1 MAQIVRAWR
10 VTPPA
15 GLEHPKT
22 EMLRTAARLGT
33 IAVRA
38 RKLDSAGVMYLV
50 ARGKSEDLAAFA
62 ANLHHKQKD
71 EGWAREELLATAADE
86 ALLEG
91 GGTSIVRTGDAHTA
105 GADSSGSKAPEALPA
120 AWVDTGSTASSRL
133 IKDEVRR
140 ERERNEAAAAVA
152 LAAALAAAEAR
163 AAREREAAMA
173 EREAAM
179 AEREAAI
186 LAFVGHSGMA
196 YAEAALLLFPG
207 RGRASG
213 PVAVAEG
220 VSVAQPL
227 AVAAAE
233 AVADPAAGA
242 VGKYA

>member
-1 MAQIVRAWR
+1 MAQIVRVWR

-91 GGTSIVRTGDAHTA
+91 GGTSIVRTDDAHMA

-120 AWVDTGSTASSRL
+120 ASVDTGSTAS
-133 IKDEVRR
+133 
-140 ERERNEAAAAVA
+140 
-152 LAAALAAAEAR
+152 
-163 AAREREAAMA
+163 
-173 EREAAM
+173 
-179 AEREAAI
+179 
-186 LAFVGHSGMA
+186 
-196 YAEAALLLFPG
+196 
-207 RGRASG
+207 
-213 PVAVAEG
+213 
-220 VSVAQPL
+220 
-227 AVAAAE
+227 
-233 AVADPAAGA
+233 
-242 VGKYA
+242 

>member
-1 MAQIVRAWR
+1 MAQIVRVWR

-86 ALLEG
+86 TLLEG
-91 GGTSIVRTGDAHTA
+91 GGTSIVRTDDAHMA

-120 AWVDTGSTASSRL
+120 ASVDTGSTASSRL

-163 AAREREAAMA
+163 AAREREAA
-173 EREAAM
+173 
-179 AEREAAI
+179 EREAAI
-186 LAFVGHSGMA
+186 LAVVGHLGMA

>member
-1 MAQIVRAWR
+1 MNLILRLSGRGEARNAAILVAAPSLSLPGSALRVALCAPVPRGMAQIVRVWR

-91 GGTSIVRTGDAHTA
+91 GGTSIVRTDDAHMA

-120 AWVDTGSTASSRL
+120 ASVDTGSTAS
-133 IKDEVRR
+133 
-140 ERERNEAAAAVA
+140 
-152 LAAALAAAEAR
+152 
-163 AAREREAAMA
+163 
-173 EREAAM
+173 
-179 AEREAAI
+179 
-186 LAFVGHSGMA
+186 
-196 YAEAALLLFPG
+196 
-207 RGRASG
+207 
-213 PVAVAEG
+213 
-220 VSVAQPL
+220 
-227 AVAAAE
+227 
-233 AVADPAAGA
+233 
-242 VGKYA
+242 

>member
-1 MAQIVRAWR
+1 MAQIVRVWR

-91 GGTSIVRTGDAHTA
+91 GGTSIVRTDDAHMA

-120 AWVDTGSTASSRL
+120 ASVDTGSTASSRL

-163 AAREREAAMA
+163 AAREREAA
-173 EREAAM
+173 
-179 AEREAAI
+179 EREAAI
-186 LAFVGHSGMA
+186 LAVVGHLGMA

>member
-1 MAQIVRAWR
+1 MAQIVRVWR

-91 GGTSIVRTGDAHTA
+91 GGTSIVRTDDAHMA

-120 AWVDTGSTASSRL
+120 ASVDTGSTASSRL

-173 EREAAM
+173 EREAA
-179 AEREAAI
+179 I
-186 LAFVGHSGMA
+186 LAVVGHLGMA